1 MELKKLVANK
11 IAEILDKDSSEIE
24 KSIEKSPNL
33 EMGDFS
39 FPCFRLAKEFRKSPQ
54 DIARNIKEKLVADEI
69 EKVEVV
75 SGYVNIFIKKD
86 LYAQTVI
93 EEIETKQDKYG
104 SENVGDGKKALI
116 EHTSINPNA
125 SPHIGRARNALIGDS
140 IVKLLKFNNYEVETH
155 YFVNDIGK
163 QISML
168 LVGTKGKDNVTFDEL
183 LQLYI
188 DINRE
193 VKENKELEQEVFENL
208 NKLENGDEETIKS
221 FRNIVQICIDGQRK
235 IFAEL
240 GIHYDYFDYESD
252 FILNG
257 TVNEILKKLE
267 ETGKLFEAEDG
278 RLAINQEE
286 YKIPMK
292 SPVLVV
298 TRADKTSLYPLRDIA
313 YSIYKANRNA
323 DKNIIILGEDQ
334 KLYFKQIS
342 AVLDLLG
349 YQAPQAVHY
358 SFVLLPDGKMSTRN
372 GTVVLLEDF
381 MKEILEKTKQELA
394 KRNNGEID
402 EEKAKKIA
410 YGAVKYTI
418 LKGSLEKNVIF
429 DLEKS
434 LSFDGDTS
442 LYIQYNYA
450 RISSILNK
458 ANFAKMEKLTRFDLL
473 KEPAEIELI
482 QKLEEFKT
490 IVSKVTEKL
499 TPNLIANYVYELTK
513 MFSSYYHDYS
523 ILNAETEELK
533 NMRLQLIN
541 AIGIVTKTS
550 LNLLGIDTVD
560 EI

>member
-54 DIARNIKEKLVADEI
+54 DIASDIKDKLVADEI

-86 LYAQTVI
+86 LYAQSVI

-188 DINRE
+188 DINKE
-193 VKENKELEQEVFENL
+193 VKENKELEQEVFDNL

-221 FRNIVQICIDGQRK
+221 FRHIVQICIDGQRK

-418 LKGSLEKNVIF
+418 LKGSL
-429 DLEKS
+429 
-434 LSFDGDTS
+434 
-442 LYIQYNYA
+442 
-450 RISSILNK
+450 
-458 ANFAKMEKLTRFDLL
+458 
-473 KEPAEIELI
+473 
-482 QKLEEFKT
+482 
-490 IVSKVTEKL
+490 
-499 TPNLIANYVYELTK
+499 
-513 MFSSYYHDYS
+513 
-523 ILNAETEELK
+523 
-533 NMRLQLIN
+533 
-541 AIGIVTKTS
+541 
-550 LNLLGIDTVD
+550 
-560 EI
+560 

>member
-54 DIARNIKEKLVADEI
+54 DIARDIKEKLVAEEI

-104 SENVGDGKKALI
+104 SENVGEGKKALI

-188 DINRE
+188 DINKE
-193 VKENKELEQEVFENL
+193 VKENKELEQEVFDNL

-450 RISSILNK
+450 RINSILNK
-458 ANFAKMEKLTRFDLL
+458 ANFEKMEKLTRFDLL
-473 KEPAEIELI
+473 KEPSEIELI

>member
-1 MELKKLVANK
+1 MSV
-11 IAEILDKDSSEIE
+11 KDSIAKEIANVLNKDVLEIE

-33 EMGDFS
+33 EMGDYS
-39 FPCFRLAKEFRKSPQ
+39 FPCFRLAKEYRKSPQ
-54 DIARNIKEKLVADEI
+54 AIAEDIKSKINLNELEKI
-69 EKVEVV
+69 EVV
-75 SGYVNIFIKKD
+75 SGYVNFFVKKQ
-86 LYAQTVI
+86 LYVKEVLNQI
-93 EEIETKQDKYG
+93 EEQKDEYG
-104 SENVGDGKKALI
+104 STKEGEGKNALI

-140 IVKLLKFNNYEVETH
+140 IVRLLKFNNYKVETH

-168 LVGTKGKDNVTFDEL
+168 LVGTKNKQNVTFDEL
-183 LQLYI
+183 LQIYI
-188 DINRE
+188 DINKE
-193 VKENKELEQEVFENL
+193 VQENAELEKEVFDNL
-208 NKLENGDEETIKS
+208 NKLENGDKETIEK
-221 FRNIVQICIDGQRK
+221 FRKIVRICIEGQK
-235 IFAEL
+235 AIFAEL
-240 GIHYDYFDYESD
+240 GIKYDYFDYESD

-257 TVNEILKKLE
+257 TVNEILEKLE
-267 ETGKLFEAEDG
+267 KTGKLFEAEDG

-292 SPVLVV
+292 APVLVV

-323 DKNIIILGEDQ
+323 DKNIIVLGEDQ

-342 AVLDLLG
+342 AALDLLG
-349 YQAPQAVHY
+349 YKAPQVIHY

-381 MKEILEKTKQELA
+381 MREILEKTKQELA
-394 KRNNGEID
+394 KRNNGEVD

-418 LKGSLEKNVIF
+418 LKGSCEKNVIF

-450 RISSILNK
+450 RINSILGK
-458 ANFAKMEKLTRFDLL
+458 ANYENIEKLDKYDLL
-473 KEPAEIELI
+473 NADAEIEII
-482 QKLEEFKT
+482 QKLEEFKE
-490 IVSKVTEKL
+490 IIQKVTEKL
-499 TPNLIANYVYELTK
+499 TPNIIANYVYELTK
-513 MFSSYYHDYS
+513 LFSSYYHDYS

-533 NMRLQLIN
+533 NMRLQLIYC
-541 AIGIVTKTS
+541 IGVVIKTS
-550 LNLLGIDTVD
+550 LELLGIDTVD
-560 EI
+560 SI

>member
-54 DIARNIKEKLVADEI
+54 DIASDIKDKLVADEI

-86 LYAQTVI
+86 LYAQSVI

-450 RISSILNK
+450 RINSILNK
-458 ANFAKMEKLTRFDLL
+458 ANFEKMEKLTRFDLL

-550 LNLLGIDTVD
+550 LNLLGIDIVD

>member
-1 MELKKLVANK
+1 MSV
-11 IAEILDKDSSEIE
+11 KDSIAKEIANVLNKDVLEIE

-33 EMGDFS
+33 EIGDYS
-39 FPCFRLAKEFRKSPQ
+39 FPCFRLAKEYRKSPQ
-54 DIARNIKEKLVADEI
+54 AIAEDIKSKMNLNELEKI
-69 EKVEVV
+69 EVV
-75 SGYVNIFIKKD
+75 SGYVNFFVKKE
-86 LYAQTVI
+86 LYVKEVLNQI
-93 EEIETKQDKYG
+93 EEQKDEYG
-104 SENVGDGKKALI
+104 STKEGEGKKALI

-140 IVKLLKFNNYEVETH
+140 IVRLLKFNNYKVETH

-168 LVGTKGKDNVTFDEL
+168 LVGTKNKQNVTFDEL
-183 LQLYI
+183 LQIYI
-188 DINRE
+188 DINKE
-193 VKENKELEQEVFENL
+193 VQENAELEQEVFDNL
-208 NKLENGDEETIKS
+208 NKLENGDKETIEK
-221 FRNIVQICIDGQRK
+221 FRKIVQICIEGQRA

-240 GIHYDYFDYESD
+240 GIKYDYFDYESD

-257 TVNEILKKLE
+257 TVNEILEKLE
-267 ETGKLFEAEDG
+267 KTGKLFEAEDG

-292 SPVLVV
+292 APVLVV

-323 DKNIIILGEDQ
+323 DKNIIVLGEDQ

-342 AVLDLLG
+342 AALDLLG
-349 YQAPQAVHY
+349 YKAPQVIHY

-381 MKEILEKTKQELA
+381 MREILEKTKLELA
-394 KRNNGEID
+394 KRNDGEVD

-418 LKGSLEKNVIF
+418 LKGSCEKNVIF

-450 RISSILNK
+450 RINSILGK
-458 ANFAKMEKLTRFDLL
+458 ANYENIEKLDKYDLL
-473 KEPAEIELI
+473 NADAEIEII
-482 QKLEEFKT
+482 QKLEEFKK
-490 IVSKVTEKL
+490 IIQKVTEKL
-499 TPNLIANYVYELTK
+499 TPNIIANYVYELTK
-513 MFSSYYHDYS
+513 LFSSYYHDYS
-523 ILNAETEELK
+523 ILSAETEELK
-533 NMRLQLIN
+533 NMRLQLIYC
-541 AIGIVTKTS
+541 IGVVIKTS
-550 LNLLGIDTVD
+550 LELLGIDTVD
-560 EI
+560 SI

>member
-54 DIARNIKEKLVADEI
+54 DIASDIKDKLVADEI

-86 LYAQTVI
+86 LYAQSVI
-93 EEIETKQDKYG
+93 EEIETKQYKYG
-104 SENVGDGKKALI
+104 SENVGEGKKALI

-188 DINRE
+188 DINKE
-193 VKENKELEQEVFENL
+193 VKENKELEQEVFDNL

-458 ANFAKMEKLTRFDLL
+458 ANFVKMEKLTRFDLL

>member
-54 DIARNIKEKLVADEI
+54 DIASDIKDKLVADEI

-86 LYAQTVI
+86 LYAQSVI
-93 EEIETKQDKYG
+93 EEIETKQYKYG
-104 SENVGDGKKALI
+104 SENVGEGKKALI

-188 DINRE
+188 DINKE
-193 VKENKELEQEVFENL
+193 VKENKELEQEVFDNL

-418 LKGSLEKNVIF
+418 WKGSLEKNVIF

-450 RISSILNK
+450 RINSILNK
-458 ANFAKMEKLTRFDLL
+458 ANFEKMEKLTRFDLL

>member
-54 DIARNIKEKLVADEI
+54 DIASDIKDKLVADEI

-86 LYAQTVI
+86 LYAQSVI

-188 DINRE
+188 DINKE
-193 VKENKELEQEVFENL
+193 VKENKELEQEVFDNL

-221 FRNIVQICIDGQRK
+221 FRHIVQICIDGQRK

-450 RISSILNK
+450 RINSILNK
-458 ANFAKMEKLTRFDLL
+458 ANFEKMEKLTRFDLL

>member
-1 MELKKLVANK
+1 MNIKNIIANEIASILNKDVFEVEK
-11 IAEILDKDSSEIE
+11 I
-24 KSIEKSPNL
+24 IEKSPNL
-33 EMGDFS
+33 EMGDYS
-39 FPCFRLAKEFRKSPQ
+39 FPCFRLAKEFKKSPQ
-54 DIARNIKEKLVADEI
+54 SIAEDIKEKINLSEI

-75 SGYVNIFIKKD
+75 SGYVNLFVKKD
-86 LYAQTVI
+86 LYVKEI
-93 EEIETKQDKYG
+93 LEEIEKNKEEYGATKEGK
-104 SENVGDGKKALI
+104 GKKALI

-125 SPHIGRARNALIGDS
+125 SPHIGRARNALIGDA
-140 IVKLLKFNNYEVETH
+140 IVRLLKFNDYKVETH

-168 LVGTKGKDNVTFDEL
+168 LVGTKNRDNVTFDEL
-183 LQLYI
+183 LQIYI
-188 DINRE
+188 DINKE
-193 VKENKELEQEVFENL
+193 VQENESLEQEVFANL
-208 NKLENGDEETIKS
+208 NKLENGDKETIEE
-221 FRNIVQICIDGQRK
+221 FRKIVQICIEGQK
-235 IFAEL
+235 AIFAEL
-240 GIHYDYFDYESD
+240 GIKYDYFDYESD

-257 TVNEILKKLE
+257 TVNEILEKLE
-267 ETGKLFEAEDG
+267 KTGKLFEAEDG

-292 SPVLVV
+292 APVLVV

-323 DKNIIILGEDQ
+323 DKNIIVLGEDQ

-342 AVLDLLG
+342 AALDLLG
-349 YQAPQAVHY
+349 YKAPQVIHY

-381 MKEILEKTKQELA
+381 MKEILDKTKQELA
-394 KRNNGEID
+394 KRNNGEVD

-418 LKGSLEKNVIF
+418 LKGSCEKNVIF

-450 RISSILNK
+450 RINSILEK
-458 ANFAKMEKLTRFDLL
+458 ANYEHIEKLDKFNLL
-473 KEPAEIELI
+473 NADAEIEII
-482 QKLEEFKT
+482 QKLEEFKEV
-490 IVSKVTEKL
+490 IQKVTEKL
-499 TPNLIANYVYELTK
+499 TPNVIANYVYELTK
-513 MFSSYYHDYS
+513 LFSSYYHDYS

-533 NMRLQLIN
+533 NMRLQLIYC
-541 AIGIVTKTS
+541 IGIVIKTS
-550 LNLLGIDTVD
+550 LDLLGIETV
-560 EI
+560 ESI

>member
-54 DIARNIKEKLVADEI
+54 DIARDIKEKLVADEI

-93 EEIETKQDKYG
+93 EEIETKQYKYG
-104 SENVGDGKKALI
+104 SENVGEGKKALI

-188 DINRE
+188 DINKE
-193 VKENKELEQEVFENL
+193 VKENKELEQEVFDNL

-221 FRNIVQICIDGQRK
+221 FRHIVQICIDGQRK

-240 GIHYDYFDYESD
+240 GIRYDYFDYESD

-313 YSIYKANRNA
+313 YSIYKSNRNA

-450 RISSILNK
+450 RINSILNK

>member
-54 DIARNIKEKLVADEI
+54 DIASDIKDKLVADEI

-86 LYAQTVI
+86 LYAQSVI

-104 SENVGDGKKALI
+104 SENVGEGKKALI

-168 LVGTKGKDNVTFDEL
+168 LVGTKGKENVTFDEL

-188 DINRE
+188 DINKE
-193 VKENKELEQEVFENL
+193 VKENKELEQEVFDNL

-267 ETGKLFEAEDG
+267 KTGKLFEAEDG

-450 RISSILNK
+450 RINSILNK
-458 ANFAKMEKLTRFDLL
+458 ANFEKMEKLRRFDLL

-482 QKLEEFKT
+482 KKLEEFKT

>member
-1 MELKKLVANK
+1 MELKKIVANK

-24 KSIEKSPNL
+24 KNVEKSPNL

-54 DIARNIKEKLVADEI
+54 DIASDIKDKLVADEI

-86 LYAQTVI
+86 LYAQSVI

-104 SENVGDGKKALI
+104 SENVGEGKKALI

-168 LVGTKGKDNVTFDEL
+168 LVGTKGKENVTFDEL

-188 DINRE
+188 DINKE
-193 VKENKELEQEVFENL
+193 VKENKELEQEVFDNL

-267 ETGKLFEAEDG
+267 KTGKLFEAEDG

-434 LSFDGDTS
+434 LSFEGDTS

-450 RISSILNK
+450 RINSILNK
-458 ANFAKMEKLTRFDLL
+458 ANFEKMEKLRRFDLL

-541 AIGIVTKTS
+541 AVGIVTKTS

>member
-1 MELKKLVANK
+1 MDIEEEICKEISKILEKDFYEINK
-11 IAEILDKDSSEIE
+11 IIVKNESISRGNFSLPCFKFANEFKEKPENIATKIKEQLNLDYIE
-24 KSIEKSPNL
+24 KSEVIGGFL
-33 EMGDFS
+33 
-39 FPCFRLAKEFRKSPQ
+39 
-54 DIARNIKEKLVADEI
+54 NI
-69 EKVEVV
+69 
-75 SGYVNIFIKKD
+75 YIKKD
-86 LYAQTVI
+86 IYIKNVLEKI
-93 EEIETKQDKYG
+93 ELEGEKYG
-104 SENVGDGKKALI
+104 STHNGVGKKALV

-125 SPHIGRARNALIGDS
+125 SPHIGRARNAILGDS
-140 IVKLLKFNNYEVETH
+140 IVNILKFNDYDVEVH

-168 LVGTKGKDNVTFDEL
+168 LVGTKERKNVTFDEL
-183 LQLYI
+183 LQIYI
-188 DINRE
+188 DINNR
-193 VKENKELEQEVFENL
+193 VKGNPELEQEVFENL
-208 NKLENGDEETIKS
+208 NKLENGDKQTIEE
-221 FRNIVQICIDGQRK
+221 FRKIVKICIDGQRK

-240 GIHYDYFDYESD
+240 GIKYDYFDYESD

-257 TVNEILKKLE
+257 TVEKILKELE
-267 ETGKLFEAEDG
+267 KTGKLFEAEDG

-313 YSIYKANRNA
+313 YSIYKAKRGA

-342 AVLDLLG
+342 AALDLLG
-349 YQAPQAVHY
+349 YKAPEVVHY

-381 MKEILEKTKQELA
+381 MKEILEKTKQELI
-394 KRNNGEID
+394 KRNNGEVDI
-402 EEKAKKIA
+402 EKAKTIA

-418 LKGSLEKNVIF
+418 LKSSLEKNVIF
-429 DLEKS
+429 DLEKA
-434 LSFDGDTS
+434 LSFEGDTS

-450 RISSILNK
+450 RISSILKKSNYE
-458 ANFAKMEKLTRFDLL
+458 NMEKMDRFDLL
-473 KEPAEIELI
+473 NQKAEIELI
-482 QKLEEFKT
+482 QKLEEFKEV
-490 IVSKVTEKL
+490 ISKVTEKL

-541 AIGIVTKTS
+541 SIGIVIKIS
-550 LNLLGIDTVD
+550 LNLLGIDTLD

>member
-54 DIARNIKEKLVADEI
+54 DIARDIKEKLVADEI

-104 SENVGDGKKALI
+104 SENVGEGKKALI

-188 DINRE
+188 DINKE
-193 VKENKELEQEVFENL
+193 VKENKELEQEVFDNL

-450 RISSILNK
+450 RINSILNK
-458 ANFAKMEKLTRFDLL
+458 ANFEKMEKLTRFDLL
-473 KEPAEIELI
+473 KEPSEIELI

>member
-54 DIARNIKEKLVADEI
+54 DIARDIKEKLVADEI

-93 EEIETKQDKYG
+93 EEIETKQYKYG
-104 SENVGDGKKALI
+104 SENVGEGKKALI

-188 DINRE
+188 DINKE
-193 VKENKELEQEVFENL
+193 VKENKELEQEVFDNL

-221 FRNIVQICIDGQRK
+221 FRHIVQICIDGQRK

-541 AIGIVTKTS
+541 AIGIVTKIS

>member
-1 MELKKLVANK
+1 MSV
-11 IAEILDKDSSEIE
+11 KDSIAKEIANVLNKDVLEIE

-33 EMGDFS
+33 EMGDYS
-39 FPCFRLAKEFRKSPQ
+39 FPCFRLAKEYRKSPQ
-54 DIARNIKEKLVADEI
+54 AIAEDIKSKINLNKLEKI
-69 EKVEVV
+69 EVV
-75 SGYVNIFIKKD
+75 SGYVNFFVKKQ
-86 LYAQTVI
+86 LYVKEVLNQI
-93 EEIETKQDKYG
+93 EEQKEEYG
-104 SENVGDGKKALI
+104 STKEGEGKKALI

-140 IVKLLKFNNYEVETH
+140 IVRLLKFNNYKVETH

-168 LVGTKGKDNVTFDEL
+168 LVGTKNKQNVTFDEL
-183 LQLYI
+183 LQIYI
-188 DINRE
+188 DINKE
-193 VKENKELEQEVFENL
+193 VQENAELEKEVFDNL
-208 NKLENGDEETIKS
+208 NKLENGDKETIEK
-221 FRNIVQICIDGQRK
+221 FRKIVQICIEGQRA

-240 GIHYDYFDYESD
+240 GIKYDYFDYESD

-257 TVNEILKKLE
+257 TVNEILEKLE
-267 ETGKLFEAEDG
+267 KTGKLFEAEDG

-292 SPVLVV
+292 APVLVV

-323 DKNIIILGEDQ
+323 DKNIIVLGEDQ

-342 AVLDLLG
+342 AALDLLG
-349 YQAPQAVHY
+349 YKAPQVIHY

-381 MKEILEKTKQELA
+381 MREILEKTKQELA
-394 KRNNGEID
+394 KRNNGEVD

-418 LKGSLEKNVIF
+418 LKGSCEKNVIF

-450 RISSILNK
+450 RINSILGK
-458 ANFAKMEKLTRFDLL
+458 ANYENVEKLDKYDLL
-473 KEPAEIELI
+473 NADAEIEII
-482 QKLEEFKT
+482 QKLEEFKE
-490 IVSKVTEKL
+490 IIQKVTEKL
-499 TPNLIANYVYELTK
+499 TPNIIANYVYELTK
-513 MFSSYYHDYS
+513 LFSSYYHDYS

-533 NMRLQLIN
+533 NMRLQLIYC
-541 AIGIVTKTS
+541 IGVVIKTS
-550 LNLLGIDTVD
+550 LELLGIDTVD
-560 EI
+560 SI

>member
-1 MELKKLVANK
+1 MELKEIISKE
-11 IAEILDKDSSEIE
+11 IARVLDKDVEEIE
-24 KSIEKSPNL
+24 KMLEKTPNL
-33 EMGDFS
+33 ELGDFS
-39 FPCFRLAKEFRKSPQ
+39 FPCFKLAKEFRKSPM
-54 DIARNIKEKLVADEI
+54 DIAKDIKEKIKLDEI
-69 EKVEVV
+69 EKIEVV
-75 SGYVNIFIKKD
+75 SGYLNIFVKKD
-86 LYAQTVI
+86 LYVKNVM
-93 EEIETKQDKYG
+93 EEIKEKKEKYG
-104 SENVGDGKKALI
+104 SQNVTEHKKALI

-140 IVKLLKFNNYEVETH
+140 IVKILKFNNYDVEIH

-168 LVGTKGKDNVTFDEL
+168 LVGTKERKNVTFDEL
-183 LQLYI
+183 LQIYI
-188 DINRE
+188 DINNR
-193 VKENKELEQEVFENL
+193 VKENPELEQEVFENL
-208 NKLENGDEETIKS
+208 NKLENGDKQTIEE
-221 FRNIVQICIDGQRK
+221 FRKIVKICIDGQRK

-240 GIHYDYFDYESD
+240 GIKYDYFDYESD

-257 TVNEILKKLE
+257 TVEKILKELE
-267 ETGKLFEAEDG
+267 KTGKLFEAEDG

-313 YSIYKANRNA
+313 YSIYKAKRGA

-342 AVLDLLG
+342 AALDLLG
-349 YQAPQAVHY
+349 YKAPEVVHY

-381 MKEILEKTKQELA
+381 MKEILEKTKQELI
-394 KRNNGEID
+394 KRNNGEVDI
-402 EEKAKKIA
+402 EKAKTIA

-418 LKGSLEKNVIF
+418 LKSSLEKNVIF
-429 DLEKS
+429 DLEKA
-434 LSFDGDTS
+434 LSFEGDTS

-450 RISSILNK
+450 RISSILKKSNYE
-458 ANFAKMEKLTRFDLL
+458 NMEKMDRFDLL
-473 KEPAEIELI
+473 NQKAEIELI
-482 QKLEEFKT
+482 QKLEEFKEV
-490 IVSKVTEKL
+490 ISKVTEKL

-541 AIGIVTKTS
+541 SIGIVIKIS
-550 LNLLGIDTVD
+550 LNLLGIDTLD

>member
-1 MELKKLVANK
+1 MNIKNIIANEIASILNKDVFEVEK
-11 IAEILDKDSSEIE
+11 I
-24 KSIEKSPNL
+24 IEKSPNL
-33 EMGDFS
+33 EMGDYS
-39 FPCFRLAKEFRKSPQ
+39 FPCFRLAKEFKKSPQ
-54 DIARNIKEKLVADEI
+54 SIAEDIKEKINLSEI

-75 SGYVNIFIKKD
+75 SGYVNLFVKKD
-86 LYAQTVI
+86 LYVKEI
-93 EEIETKQDKYG
+93 LEEIEKNKEEYGATKEGK
-104 SENVGDGKKALI
+104 GKKALI

-125 SPHIGRARNALIGDS
+125 SPHIGRARNALIGDA
-140 IVKLLKFNNYEVETH
+140 IVRLLKFNDYKVETH

-168 LVGTKGKDNVTFDEL
+168 LVGTKNRNNVTFDEL
-183 LQLYI
+183 LQIYI
-188 DINRE
+188 DINKE
-193 VKENKELEQEVFENL
+193 VQENESLEQEVFANL
-208 NKLENGDEETIKS
+208 NKLENGDKETIEE
-221 FRNIVQICIDGQRK
+221 FRKIVQICIEGQK
-235 IFAEL
+235 AIFAEL
-240 GIHYDYFDYESD
+240 GIKYDYFDYESD

-257 TVNEILKKLE
+257 TVNEILEKLE
-267 ETGKLFEAEDG
+267 KTGKLFEAEDG

-292 SPVLVV
+292 APVLVV

-323 DKNIIILGEDQ
+323 DKNIIVLGEDQ

-342 AVLDLLG
+342 AALDLLG
-349 YQAPQAVHY
+349 YKAPQVIHY

-381 MKEILEKTKQELA
+381 MKEILDKTKQELA
-394 KRNNGEID
+394 KRNNGEVD

-418 LKGSLEKNVIF
+418 LKGSCEKNVIF

-450 RISSILNK
+450 RINSILEK
-458 ANFAKMEKLTRFDLL
+458 ANYEHIEKLDKFNLL
-473 KEPAEIELI
+473 NADAEIEII
-482 QKLEEFKT
+482 QKLEEFKEV
-490 IVSKVTEKL
+490 IQKVTEKL
-499 TPNLIANYVYELTK
+499 TPNVIANYVYELTK
-513 MFSSYYHDYS
+513 LFSSYYHDYS

-533 NMRLQLIN
+533 NMRLQLIYC
-541 AIGIVTKTS
+541 IGIVIKTS
-550 LNLLGIDTVD
+550 LDLLGIETV
-560 EI
+560 ESI